1 MHIVIPASARTPVGE
16 VSIRFAGVKKRFGSK
31 VVFDGLDLEVR
42 RGETLTVLGGSGSGK
57 SVMLKMLIGLLPVD
71 EGSIVFDGIELT
83 RLEETDYGKI
93 RRRIGMLFQNGALFD
108 SLTVADNVAYGL
120 REHHFQDMTPEEIR
134 RRVARAL
141 ELVSLPGVEPMMP
154 ADLSGGMKK
163 RVALA
168 RCIAVQPEVVLY
180 DEPTTGLDPVNAAR
194 IAQLVRAISSA
205 LHVTSIV
212 VTHDMATAFTVSDR
226 MAMVHQGRILMH
238 GPPAIFRDATDPCV
252 RDFIGGT
259 AGEPGDVAALL
270 AGGM

>member
-1 MHIVIPASARTPVGE
+1 MGSIVPSVPKTPLGE
-16 VSIRFAGVKKRFGSK
+16 VLIRFRGVKKHFGPK
-31 VVFDGLDLEVR
+31 VVFDGLDLDVR

-57 SVMLKMLIGLLPVD
+57 SVMLKMLIGLLHPD

-83 RLEETDYGKI
+83 KLDDVEYGKI
-93 RRRIGMLFQNGALFD
+93 RRRIGMLFQSGALFD

-120 REHHFQDMTPEEIR
+120 HEHFSHSMRREEID
-134 RRVARAL
+134 RRVANAL
-141 ELVSLPGVEPMMP
+141 ALVALPGTESMMP

-180 DEPTTGLDPVNAAR
+180 DEPTTGLDPVNSAR
-194 IAQLVRAISSA
+194 IAQLVRAIGA
-205 LHVTSIV
+205 ATGVTSIV

-226 MAMVHQGRILMH
+226 LAMVHRGRILLQ
-238 GPPAIFRDATDPCV
+238 GSPADFQSSDDPRV

-259 AGEPGDVAALL
+259 APPTADVATLL
-270 AGGM
+270 AG